1 MATFGIPF
9 TVHKSGWKPSASQ
22 LSTKAAQQCCSCSE
36 ERPREDAEEWHCTE
50 LLFRLQGLASPL
62 QLHAAHA
69 RGHCLI
75 PLSWCVPDAAR
86 AHFALPQRLF
96 FLTPTSLT
104 PALYSPQTDRA
115 TQKIAALLDSKP
127 SASGVRLGIT
137 NDWGSHTGFSYTLD
151 FVDGMGGDES
161 DERIL
166 LHNSATLFVDRKALW
181 AGQGGL
187 LGATLDIDDDFRV
200 IVEPKE

>member
-1 MATFGIPF
+1 MP
-9 TVHKSGWKPSASQ
+9 P
-22 LSTKAAQQCCSCSE
+22 
-36 ERPREDAEEWHCTE
+36 
-50 LLFRLQGLASPL
+50 
-62 QLHAAHA
+62 A
-69 RGHCLI
+69 RTLRCLNGSSSSR
-75 PLSWCVPDAAR
+75 PLSLTR
-86 AHFALPQRLF
+86 A
-96 FLTPTSLT
+96 
-104 PALYSPQTDRA
+104 YSPQTDRA

-127 SASGVRLGIT
+127 GASGKLASGVRLGIT

-151 FVDGMGGDES
+151 FVYEVGDES

-166 LHNSATLFVDRKALW
+166 LHNGATLFVDRKALW